1 LLKQLPHFVEKYY
14 FLAELLT
21 VEYQ

>member
-1 LLKQLPHFVEKYY
+1 ML

-21 VEYQ
+21 VGSSSWWNYCI